1 MRNAYCRTW
10 NLERK
15 QINVENETQ
24 TLHDLEYGEK
34 TEKRGKWVMDTLNL
48 DYGVKTENRGK
59 LDTKTVWPG
68 IRQENWKTCKMS
80 NGNFRISNME
90 RNTEKLRK
98 WEMYTL
104 GLGIVQE
111 IGKNVKN
118 ETHKT
123 RTWKMARKLKI
134 MENETH
140 TL

>member
-1 MRNAYCRTW
+1 M
-10 NLERK
+10 ERK

-24 TLHDLEYGEK
+24 TLHDLEYGEE

-68 IRQENWKTCKMS
+68 IRQENWKTRKMS

-123 RTWKMARKLKI
+123 RTWNMARKL
-134 MENETH
+134 
-140 TL
+140 

>member
-1 MRNAYCRTW
+1 M
-10 NLERK
+10 ERK

-24 TLHDLEYGEK
+24 TLHDLEYGEE

-68 IRQENWKTCKMS
+68 IRQENWKTRKMS

-118 ETHKT
+118 
-123 RTWKMARKLKI
+123 
-134 MENETH
+134 
-140 TL
+140 